1 MNSSQLKRAKRAV
14 RRRVLEA
21 RDAIDPAERA
31 RCSAMIAARCLELPE
46 VATADAVMGFWSF
59 GSEVDTGPL
68 LERLH
73 ARGTR
78 LALPRIAD
86 GDLQPRRWEPGDPTT
101 TTSFGAREPADGDE
115 ISARE
120 IDVVI
125 TPAVVFDRWGRR
137 VGYGGGF
144 YDRFLRRT
152 RGDCVRVGPAFDVQ
166 VLADG
171 DTLPGGAFD
180 LRVDAIVTDTE
191 LIRCDR
197 TA

>member
-14 RRRVLEA
+14 RRRVLQA
-21 RDAIDPAERA
+21 RDAIDPSERA
-31 RCSAMIAARCLELPE
+31 RRSVLIAARCLELPE
-46 VATADAVMGFWSF
+46 VATASAVMAFWSF

-73 ARGTR
+73 QRGTR

-86 GDLQPRRWEPGDPTT
+86 GDLEPRTWEPGDPTT

-115 ISARE
+115 ISPHE

-125 TPAVVFDRWGRR
+125 TPAVVFDRLGRR

-144 YDRFLRRT
+144 YDRFLPRT
-152 RGDCVRVGPAFDVQ
+152 RDDCVRVGPAFDVQ
-166 VLADG
+166 VLAEG

-180 LRVDAIVTDTE
+180 LRVDAIVTDME